1 MGSYLIEAATRS
13 GSDLGALASLV
24 AEFHSAGLPL
34 NVHSNVYEKSRLV
47 KAGPGYL
54 FGFTVYNSNVAAQF
68 IQVHDSPTL
77 PANGS
82 VPCMVISV
90 ATIADKGVQWLP
102 LGRAFQTGIY
112 LCNSTTGPTLTLGAA
127 DCFFDAQFV

>member
-1 MGSYLIEAATRS
+1 MAALI
-13 GSDLGALASLV
+13 
-24 AEFHSAGLPL
+24 AEFHAAGLPL
-34 NVHSNVYEKSRLV
+34 NTHSNAYEKSRLV

-54 FGFTVYNSNVAAQF
+54 FGFTVFNSNIAAQWV
-68 IQVHDSPTL
+68 QVHDSPVL

-82 VPCMVISV
+82 VPVFIVSV

-102 LGRAFQTGIY
+102 LGRSFQTGIY

-127 DCFFDAQFV
+127 DCFFDAQYV